1 MYFQAENLSS
11 ALVLLC
17 KELMDKGIDEFILGK
32 LKEGEKAIKENCE
45 LITYRGSECA

>member
-17 KELMDKGIDEFILGK
+17 KELMDKGIDVTSSICG
-32 LKEGEKAIKENCE
+32 IP
-45 LITYRGSECA
+45 